1 LDHQWLVDGPFALT
15 TPDRFVV
22 LYDYGRMMLCFCGKM
37 SVSHHIHSFRKAI
50 SDILGVGLGILFYLG
65 TLPTTFEEGKF
76 VIRDLF

>member
-1 LDHQWLVDGPFALT
+1 
-15 TPDRFVV
+15 
-22 LYDYGRMMLCFCGKM
+22 M